1 MDEVSMSGKCCI
13 EMVWN
18 LCIEVVDPSISVSIG
33 KG

>member
-1 MDEVSMSGKCCI
+1 MSGKCCI

-18 LCIEVVDPSISVSIG
+18 LCIEEVVDPSISVSIG